1 MSDYKEYTVTTP
13 NLETTDSVWDDLLSS
28 DTTPETI
35 PDRVVE
41 VANERPNN
49 GRNTSYYLTDAE
61 AFFLAQDPRVEAVQD
76 TSEFK
81 IHKKAFQVATFS
93 KDTIQTGPKANWG
106 LLRHIKPNNI
116 YGTSTDDP
124 GGTYDYVL
132 DGTDVDIVIMDSGI
146 QVDHPEFNSLHS
158 PFTSR
163 VNMIDWY
170 AESGVVG
177 SMPSG
182 FYQDL
187 DGHGTHVAGIAAGKT
202 FGWAKNAQI
211 FSIKLD
217 GLKGATD
224 TGSGFDIVTAFDV
237 LLGWH
242 NNKTNG
248 HPTVV
253 INSWSYGIIY
263 KSDLEVFAFSE
274 DEFAT
279 LYNIN
284 GGSYRGTPWTGS
296 TLDPAK
302 GHVGQQISEFGYL
315 YPFRVPSV
323 DADIAQ
329 LVDAGI
335 IVCNAAGNES
345 MKVDVDLGLDYSNY
359 ILTDFGTF
367 YYHQGSSPSSQNID
381 AFYVGAVSSLT
392 QGMMDRKASYSN
404 AGPGVN
410 IYAAGSQIMS
420 CTSQVNVNNSD
431 YPYFQNITYKQEL
444 LSGTSMSNPQIAGM
458 AALLLQMHPNWS
470 PKQVLDYMVNESFP
484 TLYTTNQDDDYS
496 VTSSLLGGASR
507 MAYVPTSAQRVFTI
521 FSSQMLAV
529 KV

>member
-1 MSDYKEYTVTTP
+1 MSDYKEYTVTTAD
-13 NLETTDSVWDDLLSS
+13 LATTDSVWDDLLSS
-28 DTTPETI
+28 GPTPETI
-35 PDRVVE
+35 PDRPVE

-49 GRNTSYYLTDAE
+49 ERNTVYYLTDAE

-76 TSEFK
+76 TSKFS

-93 KDTIQTGPKANWG
+93 KDTEQIGPKANWG
-106 LLRHIKPNNI
+106 LLRHINTENI
-116 YGTSTDDP
+116 YGTSTSDP

-132 DGTDVDIVIMDSGI
+132 DGSNVDIVIIDSGI
-146 QVDHPEFNSLHS
+146 QADHPEFTSLNN
-158 PFTSR
+158 PTVSR
-163 VNMIDWY
+163 VNMIDWF
-170 AESGVVG
+170 AESGVAG
-177 SMPSG
+177 TMPTG
-182 FYQDL
+182 FYQDY
-187 DGHGTHVAGIAAGKT
+187 DGHGTHVAGIAAGKS

-217 GLKGATD
+217 GLRGAGD
-224 TGSGFDIVTAFDV
+224 TGSGFDTATAFDV

-263 KSDLEVFAFSE
+263 KSDLEVFAFSR

-302 GHVGQQISEFGYL
+302 GHVGQQISPFEYL
-315 YPFRVPSV
+315 FPFQVPSV

-329 LVDAGI
+329 LVAAGI
-335 IVCNAAGNES
+335 IVCNAAGNEY
-345 MKVDVDLGLDYSNY
+345 MKVDVSGGLDYSNY
-359 ILTDFGTF
+359 ISTDFGNF
-367 YYHQGSSPSSQNID
+367 YYHRGSSPSSQGIK

-392 QGMMDRKASYSN
+392 QGTVDRKASYSN
-404 AGPGVN
+404 SGPGVN

-420 CTSQVNVNNSD
+420 AMSQTNANNSD
-431 YPYFQNITYKQEL
+431 YPYFHNAAYKQQL
-444 LSGTSMSNPQIAGM
+444 LSGTSMANPQIAGM
-458 AALLLQMHPNWS
+458 AALLLQMHPDWS
-470 PKQVLDYMVNESFP
+470 PTQVVDYLVYQSTSN
-484 TLYTTNQDDDYS
+484 LYTTNLNNDY
-496 VTSSLLGGASR
+496 TTTTSLLGGSPR
-507 MAYVPTSAQRVFTI
+507 MAYVPTSSQRVYTI
-521 FSSQMLAV
+521 FGS
-529 KV
+529 

>member
-1 MSDYKEYTVTTP
+1 MSDYKEYTVTTAD
-13 NLETTDSVWDDLLSS
+13 LATTDSVWDDLLSS
-28 DTTPETI
+28 EPTPETI

-49 GRNTSYYLTDAE
+49 QRNTVYYLSDAE
-61 AFFLAQDPRVEAVQD
+61 AFFLAQDPRVEAVQTVD
-76 TSEFK
+76 NFK
-81 IHKKAFQVATFS
+81 VYKKAFQTATFS
-93 KDTIQTGPKANWG
+93 KDTVQIGPKANWG
-106 LLRHIKPNNI
+106 LLRHIKTNNI

-132 DGTDVDIVIMDSGI
+132 DGTNVDVVILDSGI
-146 QVDHPEFNSLHS
+146 QADHPEFQSLEN
-158 PFTSR
+158 PLASR
-163 VNMIDWY
+163 VNQIDWY
-170 AESGVVG
+170 AESGIAG
-177 SMPSG
+177 TMPTG
-182 FYQDL
+182 FYTDY
-187 DGHGTHVAGIAAGKT
+187 DGHGTHVAGIVAGKT

-211 FSIKLD
+211 FSIKLE
-217 GLKGATD
+217 GLRGPSD
-224 TGSGFDIVTAFDV
+224 PNEGFDVSTAFDV

-263 KSDLEVFAFSE
+263 RSDLEVFAFSE

-284 GGSYRGTPWTGS
+284 GGSYRGISWTGS

-302 GHVGQQISEFGYL
+302 GHTGQQISEFGYL

-335 IVCNAAGNES
+335 VVCNAAGNES
-345 MKVDVDLGLDYSNY
+345 IKVDNASGNDYNNY

-367 YYHQGSSPSSQNID
+367 YYHRGSSPSSQNID

-392 QGMMDRKASYSN
+392 QGGTDRKAGYSN
-404 AGPGVN
+404 AGPGIN

-420 CTSQVNVNNSD
+420 AMSQTNVNNFD
-431 YPYFQNITYKQEL
+431 YQYFHNVSYKQAL
-444 LSGTSMSNPQIAGM
+444 LSGTSMANPQIAGM
-458 AALLLQMHPNWS
+458 AALLLQMHPDWAPS
-470 PKQVLDYMVNESFP
+470 QVVSYMVNESLP
-484 TLYTTNQDDDYS
+484 SLYSTNMDDDY
-496 VTSSLLGGASR
+496 TSTTSLWGGAPR
-507 MAYVPTSAQRVFTI
+507 MAYVPNASQRVFTI
-521 FSSQMLAV
+521 FGS
-529 KV
+529 

>member
-1 MSDYKEYTVTTP
+1 MSDYKEYIVTTAD
-13 NLETTDSVWDDLLSS
+13 LATTDSVWDDLLSS
-28 DTTPETI
+28 GPTPETI

-41 VANERPNN
+41 VANERPLN

-61 AFFLAQDPRVEAVQD
+61 AFFLNQDPRVEAVQD
-76 TSEFK
+76 VTNFK

-93 KDTIQTGPKANWG
+93 KDTEQTGPKANWG
-106 LLRHIKPNNI
+106 LLRHINITNI
-116 YGTSTDDP
+116 YGSSTADP

-132 DGTDVDIVIMDSGI
+132 DGTNVDVVIIDSGI
-146 QVDHPEFNSLHS
+146 QADHPEFTSLDN
-158 PFTSR
+158 PAVSR
-163 VNMIDWY
+163 VNTIDWY
-170 AESGVVG
+170 AESGVAG
-177 SMPSG
+177 TMPTG
-182 FYQDL
+182 FYADY
-187 DGHGTHVAGIAAGKT
+187 DGHGTHVAGIVAGKT

-217 GLKGATD
+217 GLRGPSD
-224 TGSGFDIVTAFDV
+224 TGEGFDATTAFDV

-263 KSDLEVFAFSE
+263 RSDLEVFAFSE

-296 TLDPAK
+296 TLDVAK
-302 GHVGQQISEFGYL
+302 GHTGQQVSEFGYL

-329 LVDAGI
+329 LVEAGV

-345 MKVDVDLGLDYSNY
+345 IKVDSLGGFDYNNY
-359 ILTDFGTF
+359 ISTDFGTF
-367 YYHQGSSPSSQNID
+367 FYHRGSSPSSQNID

-392 QGMMDRKASYSN
+392 QGIIDRKAGYSN
-404 AGPGVN
+404 SGPGVN
-410 IYAAGSQIMS
+410 IYAAGSQVMS
-420 CTSQVNVNNSD
+420 SMSQTNVNNSS
-431 YPYFQNITYKQEL
+431 YPYFLNTGYKQEL
-444 LSGTSMSNPQIAGM
+444 LSGTSMANPQIAGM
-458 AALLLQMHPNWS
+458 AALVLQMHPDWS
-470 PKQVLDYMVNESFP
+470 PNQVVDYMINQSLP
-484 TLYTTNQDDDYS
+484 NLYSTGEDDDYAS
-496 VTSSLLGGASR
+496 STSLLGGASR
-507 MAYVPTSAQRVFTI
+507 LAYVPTSAQRVFTI
-521 FSSQMLAV
+521 FSS
-529 KV
+529 